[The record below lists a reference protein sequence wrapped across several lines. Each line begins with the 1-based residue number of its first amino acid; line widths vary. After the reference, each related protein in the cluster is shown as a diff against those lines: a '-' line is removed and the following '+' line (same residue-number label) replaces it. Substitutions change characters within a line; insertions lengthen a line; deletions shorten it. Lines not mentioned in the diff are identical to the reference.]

1 MQVSFSGGGLRVF
14 SDVFVFASAV
24 SEVASG
30 PDCVIVSY
38 LKFRLNLGVVV
49 VARRF
54 VAPPVGRHFLRR

>member
-14 SDVFVFASAV
+14 SDVVFVFASAV

-54 VAPPVGRHFLRR
+54 VAPPVGRHFL